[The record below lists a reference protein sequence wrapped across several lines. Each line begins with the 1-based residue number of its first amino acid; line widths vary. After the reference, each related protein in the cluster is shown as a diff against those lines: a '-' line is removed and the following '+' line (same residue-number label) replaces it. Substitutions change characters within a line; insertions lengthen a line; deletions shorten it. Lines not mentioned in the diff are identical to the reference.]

1 MPEGKVAA
9 VWARVSTL
17 SQTELSLDSQV
28 TRVVAKLQS
37 LGLRIPP
44 EYVFKTDWTSLS
56 LAPCPEFE
64 NLMQLV
70 RQKKINAV
78 GTLDRDRF
86 QAIGVDRMI
95 FMAECRRNGV
105 EIIVCQG
112 PPFLEGPEGDIVE
125 VALAVAK
132 EIQVRR
138 AGQGAKDGLH
148 DRVKLRHLSAT
159 GEHRLFGYRW
169 ENPRMLVPDDNWEF
183 ANLACQ
189 QALSGVSTRAIERQL
204 KGKGISVCYQTIY
217 GWLRNPVYGG
227 RYYGLRREAV
237 EPTARKQAEGGRPT
251 YGRSSSR
258 HLPFENWLYVPEIK
272 IVNTPLTWEEWL
284 VVQRRLERNKLLAK
298 RNATHDYLLRGVIF
312 CDYHGRRY
320 RGVPSHKKW
329 IYVCPITKDCLRPSL
344 NGPKLEAEVK
354 GYCHRLL
361 TDTRVIESE
370 LAKYL
375 DNRDG
380 LEGKLKDELT
390 VLSRKRTRSLN
401 EEAELEAR
409 NLRGLIDEE
418 VYDRLKARL
427 RAERIWCDER
437 ERDIQAQLENLQ
449 RQTAALV
456 SLKEIQCRVGHKL
469 GMATT
474 GEWREVFIALDLSV
488 HVREDGDVEIEA
500 ALPLKAEEES
510 IVSSVP

>member
-1 MPEGKVAA
+1 M
-9 VWARVSTL
+9 
-17 SQTELSLDSQV
+17 
-28 TRVVAKLQS
+28 
-37 LGLRIPP
+37 
-44 EYVFKTDWTSLS
+44 
-56 LAPCPEFE
+56 
-64 NLMQLV
+64 
-70 RQKKINAV
+70 
-78 GTLDRDRF
+78 
-86 QAIGVDRMI
+86 
-95 FMAECRRNGV
+95 
-105 EIIVCQG
+105 
-112 PPFLEGPEGDIVE
+112 
-125 VALAVAK
+125 
-132 EIQVRR
+132 
-138 AGQGAKDGLH
+138 
-148 DRVKLRHLSAT
+148 
-159 GEHRLFGYRW
+159 
-169 ENPRMLVPDDNWEF
+169 
-183 ANLACQ
+183 
-189 QALSGVSTRAIERQL
+189 
-204 KGKGISVCYQTIY
+204 
-217 GWLRNPVYGG
+217 
-227 RYYGLRREAV
+227 
-237 EPTARKQAEGGRPT
+237 
-251 YGRSSSR
+251 
-258 HLPFENWLYVPEIK
+258 
-272 IVNTPLTWEEWL
+272 
-284 VVQRRLERNKLLAK
+284 
-298 RNATHDYLLRGVIF
+298 
-312 CDYHGRRY
+312 
-320 RGVPSHKKW
+320 PSHKKW

-418 VYDRLKARL
+418 VYERLKARL